1 MRPQDKYQIYMLTEI
16 LMGGELFTY
25 LRQRKYLPEDQARF
39 YAACVAS
46 AFAYMHG
53 MDVCYRDL
61 KPENLM
67 FDDQGY
73 MKVPPPQSSVERRE
87 EAEAA
92 GNGVTVVLPSYA
104 CQPYYCACDDAAFP
118 S

>member
-1 MRPQDKYQIYMLTEI
+1 MRPHDKYQIYMPTEI
-16 LMGGELFTY
+16 LMGGELFTD

-53 MDVCYRDL
+53 MDVLYRDL
-61 KPENLM
+61 KPENLLL
-67 FDDQGY
+67 DDQGY
-73 MKVPPPQSSVERRE
+73 MKVPPQSSVERRE

-92 GNGVTVVLPSYA
+92 GNGV
-104 CQPYYCACDDAAFP
+104 
-118 S
+118 